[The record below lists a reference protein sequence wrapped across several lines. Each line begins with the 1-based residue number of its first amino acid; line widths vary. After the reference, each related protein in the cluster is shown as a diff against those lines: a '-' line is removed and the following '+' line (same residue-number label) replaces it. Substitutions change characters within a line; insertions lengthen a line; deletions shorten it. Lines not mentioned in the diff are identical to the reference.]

1 MFIGIDVS
9 KTKLDC
15 VWIRDLATL
24 KIKSKVLP
32 NTPQGHRDLVAWA
45 LQQGGEPVE
54 QLHFVMEATGV
65 YHEALA
71 YALHD
76 AGARVFVLNPARVR
90 DFARSLGSHSKNDS
104 KDAVILARYGMTQT
118 PALWQ
123 PEPLEVR
130 ELKALISRLEALK
143 DDIARED
150 NRMEKALVSV
160 PSKVVQDSIQ
170 TVRSELEKERKR
182 LESMIDDHIDR
193 HPGLKQDR
201 ALLESIPGVG
211 PTISQNMVAL
221 MRSRHFEKA
230 SQCAAFLGLNPIERQ
245 SGTSV
250 YSPPRL
256 SKQGNGRIRAK
267 LYMAAVVAIRHN
279 PIIRDQYLRLVA
291 RGKAK
296 KAALGAAMRKLV
308 HQCYGVLKHQ
318 VPYQPQAT

>member
-9 KTKLDC
+9 KLKLDC
-15 VWIRDLATL
+15 VWIRDLTSL

-32 NTPQGHRDLVAWA
+32 NTAQGHQELLAWA
-45 LQQGGEPVE
+45 LHNSKEPLE

-76 AGARVFVLNPARVR
+76 AGARVSVLNPARVR
-90 DFARSLGSHSKNDS
+90 DFAKSLGSHSKNDN
-104 KDAVILARYGMTQT
+104 KDAVILARYGTTQT

-123 PEPLEVR
+123 PEPKEVR

-143 DDIARED
+143 EDIARED
-150 NRMEKALVSV
+150 NRMEKAMVSA

-170 TVRSELEKERKR
+170 TVRSQLEQERKR

-193 HPGLKQDR
+193 HPGLKKDR

-211 PTISQNMVAL
+211 PTVSQNMVAII
-221 MRSRHFEKA
+221 RSRRFEKA
-230 SQCAAFLGLNPIERQ
+230 SQCAAFLGLNPVERR

-250 YSPPRL
+250 YSPPRM
-256 SKQGNGRIRAK
+256 SKQGNGRVRAK

-279 PIIRDQYLRLVA
+279 PTIREQYLRLVA

-296 KAALGAAMRKLV
+296 KSALGAAMRKLV
-308 HQCYGVLKHQ
+308 HMCYGILKHQ
-318 VPYQPQAT
+318 VPYQPQAA